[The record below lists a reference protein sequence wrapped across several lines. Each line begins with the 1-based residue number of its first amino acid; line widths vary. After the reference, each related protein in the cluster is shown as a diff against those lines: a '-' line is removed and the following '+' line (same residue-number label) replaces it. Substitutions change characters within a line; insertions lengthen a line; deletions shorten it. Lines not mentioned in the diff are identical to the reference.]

1 MATATRHALILDT
14 LTNHRFRLASPT
26 EAGGR
31 AVKARTRPRAT
42 VSAALLDWGYPT
54 LVAILAQAGA
64 IRLLLTVASIW
75 FLGSPG
81 RARRR
86 RVARYIPPIGIAGVP
101 PERRLQRPLI
111 ACRIS

>member
-1 MATATRHALILDT
+1 MATATRDAVAIDT
-14 LTNHRFRLASPT
+14 LNNHRFRLAPPA

-31 AVKARTRPRAT
+31 AVKACARARAT

-64 IRLLLTVASIW
+64 ISLLLIVASIW
-75 FLGSPG
+75 FLRSPG
-81 RARRR
+81 RAGRW
-86 RVARYIPPIGIAGVP
+86 RVARYILPIGVAAVP
-101 PERRLQRPLI
+101 PERRLQSPLI